1 MVTLAPHAPPL
12 PHLRGARRQRQV
24 DPSAAR
30 LRMAGA
36 ARHSPPGHPRAGRD
50 AAGRRPARH
59 LPRPALGRG
68 RRRRRAAARLRQ
80 PAPAPPGG
88 DRAGAPGR
96 PARPLRP
103 LHRLPASL
111 SGIRPR
117 GAARRHRPG
126 GPAGHRGAAARP
138 YAALR
143 PAGGGRPGPRPLPRP
158 PGPRRGRPAG
168 RRGRRLLRPG
178 APGVPGDGGAGAA
191 LRGPR
196 LLGLGRRHGGAD
208 AWHSC
213 ASLWGTPLRGRSVTK
228 GGRLS
233 YESALAAARQG
244 RLYPAVILDGGRA
257 EARRSAA
264 LELARALLCE
274 APAAARPC
282 GVCRH
287 CRRIV
292 LPGEDEAA
300 PFHPDFQVL
309 ERDLKAS
316 TSVDATREMLR
327 TAQVSP
333 YEARGQVFVIAS
345 AESLTGEAANALL
358 KNLEEP
364 HVSAPRHFLLLAPSR
379 LDLLPTLRSRSLA
392 VFLGAAVPVDA
403 AAVEP
408 LARSFAAAASA
419 YTGSGAPISLLGAA
433 AALAAAGGW
442 EDPRSGRPWALAAA
456 AVLRS
461 LELEPGP
468 AMTTARRARLALA
481 EALLDSPALRL
492 RGIAAD
498 RILEGLVARHLA

>member
-1 MVTLAPHAPPL
+1 LSL
-12 PHLRGARRQRQV
+12 
-24 DPSAAR
+24 
-30 LRMAGA
+30 
-36 ARHSPPGHPRAGRD
+36 
-50 AAGRRPARH
+50 
-59 LPRPALGRG
+59 
-68 RRRRRAAARLRQ
+68 AAALT
-80 PAPAPPGG
+80 
-88 DRAGAPGR
+88 
-96 PARPLRP
+96 
-103 LHRLPASL
+103 S
-111 SGIRPR
+111 
-117 GAARRHRPG
+117 
-126 GPAGHRGAAARP
+126 
-138 YAALR
+138 
-143 PAGGGRPGPRPLPRP
+143 
-158 PGPRRGRPAG
+158 
-168 RRGRRLLRPG
+168 
-178 APGVPGDGGAGAA
+178 
-191 LRGPR
+191 
-196 LLGLGRRHGGAD
+196 
-208 AWHSC
+208 
-213 ASLWGTPLRGRSVTK
+213 
-228 GGRLS
+228 
-233 YESALAAARQG
+233 ARQG
-244 RLYPAVILDGGRA
+244 RLYPAVILDGGEA
-257 EARRSAA
+257 EARRQAA
-264 LELARALLCE
+264 LELARTLLCE
-274 APAAARPC
+274 ASPEARPC

-292 LPGEDEAA
+292 WPGAGEGAA
-300 PFHPDFQVL
+300 AFHPDFQVL

-316 TSVDATREMLR
+316 TSVDATREMLK

-333 YEARGQVFVIAS
+333 FEARGQVFVIAS

-408 LARSFAAAASA
+408 LARSFTAAATA
-419 YTGSGAPISLLGAA
+419 YTGSGAPIYLLGAA